1 MIALYILAGLLLVI
15 ALILLLPVSVFIDY
29 KDDFSLKVK
38 FFGFKVFMADNQAD
52 KPQQKTEN
60 ESAPKEKK
68 ENKVKSSFEILK
80 DKKGFSGAVKEVFKF
95 IADCLKHVGKFL
107 KTVKF
112 RKVEFNLTV
121 ASEDAAKTAIEYGA
135 LCTAVYPTLSFFN
148 SISNVK
154 YKRINVNSDF
164 TTDKGSFDFSLIIKL
179 QILFLIILTYKV
191 FKEYK
196 NFSIRNGLQ

>member
-29 KDDFSLKVK
+29 KDVFSLKVK
-38 FFGFKVFMADNQAD
+38 FFGFKVFKADNQSD

-60 ESAPKEKK
+60 ESVPKEKK

-121 ASEDAAKTAIEYGA
+121 ATEDAAKTAIEYGA

-179 QILFLIILTYKV
+179 QILFLIILAYKV